1 MREEYAAPDTDSP
14 AQPSTWQLRFGKKSA
29 SRSQLQPK
37 ESKSGAELRPHSPD
51 SRSPSIADQLL
62 RALDAKPKEQEEW
75 SRECVD
81 QLIGRRNAFGTGPE
95 LRLRSLTKLSDNE
108 HDDSNRENTAAEA
121 KEIIR
126 ARFQIENQAD
136 VLRRA
141 SGHPKHPKR
150 RAEAKYSSATQSS
163 TSKCASRKFSP
174 PTDSK
179 LRHTPAQEKKSRV
192 RLMQSEGCDNQKAET
207 IPTMTESTV
216 QRKSKNQ
223 QTFSTG
229 ISSKRPH
236 LRQPPPRQLPM
247 ERRQQ
252 LLQQARNAR
261 KLMAAEEKSL
271 LQLRQHV
278 TVDNNKEEIQEQ
290 RRIEE
295 QIERLTVENQQ
306 AVTLEERF
314 QRRKE
319 RLETLCKIFGC
330 WQQCVEYRQEQELRV
345 MAELRWRIL
354 RRIMANWKRYTQRQS
369 QIRAAEEARLK
380 LVREQQL
387 NEHAKNFHRLKCLPK
402 WFYQWATLVA
412 QQKEQRAADGA
423 ADRRKAQTERL
434 MERLLRQKTLPDKC
448 QEKSGEHLKTQDA
461 VENTEEVLPQTTTTE
476 YERSHSTNSVVRL
489 RQRQRRVNTW
499 SEAEGQ
505 ETPPPLSSEQVI
517 PVNTLPPP
525 PQFSEVTLSRTSKR
539 VDKVY
544 KAMEQRAIE
553 RKQRREEL
561 KRKYEELEQ
570 QKRKE
575 QEEQRAAREALLLQQ
590 RIEEKARI
598 RERKLAEARAQQ
610 EKRDRRDQML
620 AQRHKASKHNRRRLL
635 FFYAL
640 LPWRKH
646 HTLKQRVARN
656 ATRWHELRTVYSH
669 WGQWQQFVLMC
680 RKRHRRRERA
690 QMDEAA
696 KHHARSLQRR
706 ALWGLMR
713 HHQATEARELTVRRQ
728 HQWNSLQHTWRHW
741 YKRLVDERTCQREL
755 AYEAATKLHQAKLR
769 RIFSQWRQASSD
781 AKLQRELEHE
791 KQQLWRKVRG
801 WLDEED

>member
-179 LRHTPAQEKKSRV
+179 LRHTPAQEKKPRV

-223 QTFSTG
+223 QTFST
-229 ISSKRPH
+229 
-236 LRQPPPRQLPM
+236 
-247 ERRQQ
+247 
-252 LLQQARNAR
+252 
-261 KLMAAEEKSL
+261 
-271 LQLRQHV
+271 
-278 TVDNNKEEIQEQ
+278 
-290 RRIEE
+290 
-295 QIERLTVENQQ
+295 
-306 AVTLEERF
+306 
-314 QRRKE
+314 
-319 RLETLCKIFGC
+319 
-330 WQQCVEYRQEQELRV
+330 
-345 MAELRWRIL
+345 
-354 RRIMANWKRYTQRQS
+354 
-369 QIRAAEEARLK
+369 
-380 LVREQQL
+380 
-387 NEHAKNFHRLKCLPK
+387 
-402 WFYQWATLVA
+402 
-412 QQKEQRAADGA
+412 
-423 ADRRKAQTERL
+423 
-434 MERLLRQKTLPDKC
+434 
-448 QEKSGEHLKTQDA
+448 
-461 VENTEEVLPQTTTTE
+461 
-476 YERSHSTNSVVRL
+476 
-489 RQRQRRVNTW
+489 
-499 SEAEGQ
+499 
-505 ETPPPLSSEQVI
+505 
-517 PVNTLPPP
+517 
-525 PQFSEVTLSRTSKR
+525 
-539 VDKVY
+539 
-544 KAMEQRAIE
+544 AMEQRAIE

>member
-14 AQPSTWQLRFGKKSA
+14 VQPSAWQLRFGKKSA

-37 ESKSGAELRPHSPD
+37 ESKSGAEIRPHSPD

-95 LRLRSLTKLSDNE
+95 LRLRSQAKRSETE
-108 HDDSNRENTAAEA
+108 HDDTNRENTAAEA

-126 ARFQIENQAD
+126 VRFQIENQAD
-136 VLRRA
+136 ALRQA
-141 SGHPKHPKR
+141 SGHQKHPKR
-150 RAEAKYSSATQSS
+150 RAEAKYSTATQSS
-163 TSKCASRKFSP
+163 TSKCASSKFTP
-174 PTDSK
+174 QTDSK
-179 LRHTPAQEKKSRV
+179 LRHTPAQEKKPRV
-192 RLMQSEGCDNQKAET
+192 RMMQTEGGDNQKADIILT
-207 IPTMTESTV
+207 KDESKL

-223 QTFSTG
+223 ALSTG
-229 ISSKRPH
+229 ISSKRPR

-261 KLMAAEEKSL
+261 KLKAAEEKSL
-271 LQLRQHV
+271 LQLHQHV
-278 TVDNNKEEIQEQ
+278 TADNNKEEIQEQ

-314 QRRKE
+314 QSRKE
-319 RLETLCKIFGC
+319 RLETLCKSFEG
-330 WQQCVEYRQEQELRV
+330 WQQYLEYRREQEIRV
-345 MAELRWRIL
+345 VAELRWRAL
-354 RRIMANWKRYTQRQS
+354 RSTMTSWKRYTHRQR

-387 NEHAKNFHRLKCLPK
+387 NEHAKNFHRLKCLSK
-402 WFYQWATLVA
+402 WFYQWTMLVA

-423 ADRRKAQTERL
+423 AERRKAQTERL
-434 MERLLRQKTLPDKC
+434 MERLLRQKTLPEKC
-448 QEKSGEHLKTQDA
+448 QEESGEDLKSQDA

-476 YERSHSTNSVVRL
+476 YKRSHSTAPLGRL
-489 RQRQRRVNTW
+489 RQRQRRMDTW
-499 SEAEGQ
+499 SGVEGQ
-505 ETPPPLSSEQVI
+505 ETPPPRSSEQVI

-525 PQFSEVTLSRTSKR
+525 PQFSEATLARTSKR
-539 VDKVY
+539 ADKVY
-544 KAMEQRAIE
+544 KAMEQRANE

-561 KRKYEELEQ
+561 KRRYEELEQ

-575 QEEQRAAREALLLQQ
+575 QEEQRAAREAILFQQ
-590 RIEEKARI
+590 RIEEKERI

-620 AQRHKASKHNRRRLL
+620 AQLHKANKHNRRRLL

-646 HTLKQRVARN
+646 HALNQRVARN

-680 RKRHRRRERA
+680 RKRHRRREQA

-706 ALWGLMR
+706 ALWGLVR
-713 HHQATEARELTVRRQ
+713 YHQATEARALTVRRQ
-728 HQWNSLQHTWRHW
+728 NHWNSLQHTWRLW
-741 YKRLVDERTCQREL
+741 YKRLVDERTCQREV
-755 AYEAATKLHQAKLR
+755 AYEAATKLQQAKLR
-769 RIFSQWRQASSD
+769 RIFFQWRQASSD

-791 KQQLWRKVRG
+791 KRQLWRKVRG